1 MDLAF
6 TVILFCFREKGVPP
20 LLETSDM
27 LRTKNPD
34 SKSMITYLHTI
45 YKVMIADKAEEEKK
59 KKEENKSKTEDDEN
73 VDK

>member
-1 MDLAF
+1 
-6 TVILFCFREKGVPP
+6 
-20 LLETSDM
+20 M

-45 YKVMIADKAEEEKK
+45 YKVMIADKAEQEKK
-59 KKEENKSKTEDDEN
+59 NKEEGKSKTEGDEN